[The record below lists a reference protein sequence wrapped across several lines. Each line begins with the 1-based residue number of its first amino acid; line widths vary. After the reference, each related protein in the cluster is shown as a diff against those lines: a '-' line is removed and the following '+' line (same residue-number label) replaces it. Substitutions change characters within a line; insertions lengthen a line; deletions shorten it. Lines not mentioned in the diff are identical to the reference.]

1 LYPAVSER
9 SDEQLVESALLGDE
23 EAFAAIVHR
32 YQRLMLSIGYAY
44 LKDFEAAQ
52 DMAQEAFTL
61 AYQRLGDLR
70 EPSQLRPWLGS
81 VCRNRCLDVLRS
93 EKPRMDAERLEKP
106 VPGESW
112 LARTAGN
119 ANLVEEIAFRERRGR
134 LVAAL
139 EKLPD
144 DYRQVMILRG
154 IRDLSYAEI
163 ARIVGVN
170 EGLVKVRIFRA
181 RRMLMEMLKDEER

>member
-1 LYPAVSER
+1 MSER
-9 SDEQLVESALLGDE
+9 SDEQLVTAALLGDE
-23 EAFAAIVHR
+23 EAFAAIVYR

-44 LKDFEAAQ
+44 LKDYEAAQ

-70 EPSQLRPWLGS
+70 DPSQLRSWLGS

-93 EKPRMDAERLEKP
+93 EKARLDAERQEKP
-106 VPGESW
+106 VPEGSW
-112 LARTAGN
+112 LARTAGS
-119 ANLVEEIAFRERRGR
+119 ADLVEEVAFRERRGR
-134 LVAAL
+134 LIAAL
-139 EKLPD
+139 EQLPD
-144 DYRQVMILRG
+144 EFRQVLMLRG

-181 RRMLMEMLKDEER
+181 RRMLMDLMKEEEQ